1 MTISSNNLAANYTS
15 AANTA
20 SRTASNPRSSLKA
33 DDFIALMVQ
42 QLQSQDP
49 LEPASNEQL
58 LSQLSQI
65 GQLQSSQDLQA
76 SLKSLVLQNNLGAA
90 GNMMGKVVKGLDEA
104 GAVSSG
110 TVTSVRVQNGNVL
123 LELDSG
129 KQLQLAR
136 VTEIANAATR
146 NTTANGTFSGTANG
160 TANGMGVA
168 VQ

>member
-1 MTISSNNLAANYTS
+1 
-15 AANTA
+15 
-20 SRTASNPRSSLKA
+20 
-33 DDFIALMVQ
+33 MVQ

-65 GQLQSSQDLQA
+65 GQLQSSQELQT
-76 SLKSLVLQNNLGAA
+76 SLRDLVLQNNLGAA
-90 GNMMGKVVKGLDEA
+90 SNMMGRVVQGLDEA
-104 GAVSSG
+104 GAVSTG
-110 TVTSVRVQNGNVL
+110 TVTSVRVQSGNVL

-136 VTEIANAATR
+136 VTEIANGATR
-146 NTTANGTFSGTANG
+146 STTLNGIPNGPTGGT
-160 TANGMGVA
+160 GVA